1 MPLQSLT
8 RVEPRSKKR
17 ILYLR
22 NRFIIKFNVMKI
34 RYLLRFLFFGFQ
46 LFAQGE
52 QYGVAFNSMSFQSS
66 TSTFTFQ
73 TYFQMGSPGNVPPF
87 SYSISEN
94 NTTLF
99 VRGYYNTCGFW
110 PAQGAG
116 SVNTISY
123 SIPTN
128 ISTVMMSTNI
138 IHCQSGSPATAD
150 DVYTYSFNP
159 SLNTIEFNPAQS
171 LWFPNPVKDQLHL
184 DISAKPATAY
194 QLYTVQGQLVQAAT
208 GTTSTIECSALPKG
222 IYFLRFE
229 QNGVWNMEKICK
241 E

>member
-1 MPLQSLT
+1 
-8 RVEPRSKKR
+8 
-17 ILYLR
+17 
-22 NRFIIKFNVMKI
+22 MKI
-34 RYLLRFLFFGFQ
+34 RHLLLFLFFGFR

-52 QYGVAFNSMSFQSS
+52 QYGVAFNSMSFQAS
-66 TSTFTFQ
+66 TSSFTFQ

-94 NTTLF
+94 NNTLF
-99 VRGYYNTCGFW
+99 VRGYYNTCGLW

-128 ISTVMMSTNI
+128 ISTVIMSTNI
-138 IHCQSGSPATAD
+138 IHCQSGSPVTAE
-150 DVYTYSFNP
+150 DVYRYSFNP
-159 SLNTIEFNPAQS
+159 TLNTIGFNPAQS

-184 DISAKPATAY
+184 DTSAEQATAY
-194 QLYTVQGQLVQAAT
+194 ELYTVQGQLVQSAT

-222 IYFLRFE
+222 IYLLRFE
-229 QNGVWNMEKICK
+229 QNGVWKVEKICK